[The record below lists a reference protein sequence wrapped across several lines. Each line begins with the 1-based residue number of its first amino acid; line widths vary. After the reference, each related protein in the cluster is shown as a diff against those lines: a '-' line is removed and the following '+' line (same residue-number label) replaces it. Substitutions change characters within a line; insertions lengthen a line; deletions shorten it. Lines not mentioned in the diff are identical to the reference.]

1 MVYSILSALVDAIGG
16 KSMRSMIKRLHIV
29 LLALLLSVF
38 FVYPVLAAKDAPR
51 LFDKADLLSDSEEEE
66 LSAKL
71 DEISERQ
78 QADLVVVTQKS
89 LKGKSPMEF
98 ADDFYDNKGYGFG
111 DGKDGILFLISMEER
126 DWYISTSG
134 FGITAVTD
142 AGREYMSEQF
152 LDDLKEGEYAAAFTT
167 FAELCDD
174 FLTQARTGTPYDVD
188 HLPKEPF
195 AFFGGMITALV
206 IGFLISLIA
215 TGIMRRKLKSVH
227 RQPAADSYV
236 KKGSVKLT
244 KENDLFLY
252 QHIERREKPKENDSP
267 SYSEHSGGS
276 STHTSSSGAT
286 HGGGGGKF

>member
-1 MVYSILSALVDAIGG
+1 
-16 KSMRSMIKRLHIV
+16 MRSMIKRLHIIF
-29 LLALLLSVF
+29 LALLLSVF
-38 FVYPVLAAKDAPR
+38 SVYPVLAAKDAPR
-51 LFDKADLLSDSEEEE
+51 LIDKADLLSDGEEEE
-66 LSAKL
+66 LLAKL

-78 QADLVVVTQKS
+78 QVDLVVVTRKS

-126 DWYISTSG
+126 DWYISTKG

-152 LDDLKEGEYAAAFTT
+152 LGDLKEGEYAAAFTV

-174 FLTQARTGTPYDVD
+174 YLTQARTGMPYDVD
-188 HLPKEPF
+188 NLPKEPF
-195 AFFGGMITALV
+195 EFLGGLITAFV
-206 IGFLISLIA
+206 IAFLISLIA
-215 TGIMRRKLKSVH
+215 TGIMRSKLKSVH

-236 KKGSVKLT
+236 KKGSMKLT

-252 QHIERREKPKENDSP
+252 QHIERREKPKEIDS
-267 SYSEHSGGS
+267 SDHSSNLGHSGGS

>member
-1 MVYSILSALVDAIGG
+1 
-16 KSMRSMIKRLHIV
+16 MRSMIKRLYIV

-38 FVYPVLAAKDAPR
+38 FVHPVLAAKDAPR
-51 LFDKADLLSDSEEEE
+51 LIDKAGLLSDSEKEE
-66 LSAKL
+66 LLAKL

-78 QADLVVVTQKS
+78 QTDLVVVTRKS

-126 DWYISTSG
+126 DWYISTKG

-152 LDDLKEGEYAAAFTT
+152 LDDLKEGEYAAAFTM
-167 FAELCDD
+167 FAQLCDD
-174 FLTQARTGTPYDVD
+174 YLTQAKTGKPYDVD
-188 HLPKEPF
+188 NLPKEPF
-195 AFFGGMITALV
+195 EFFGGIITTLV
-206 IGFLISLIA
+206 IGFLISFIA
-215 TGIMRRKLKSVH
+215 TGIMKSKLKSVH
-227 RQPAADSYV
+227 RQSAADNYV
-236 KKGSVKLT
+236 KKGSMKLT

-252 QHIERREKPKENDSP
+252 RHIERREKPKENDSRGH
-267 SYSEHSGGS
+267 SSNSGHSGGS